1 MLKQCMLSQY
11 DHSTHSTTTVRSQY
25 DHSSGD
31 TVSGSQYHHS
41 TYHSITTVSPQ
52 HPHTHSTHTPTV
64 PELPK
69 YNHSTSQY
77 SSYGIMRTLVTVIHD
92 TSQHPQPP
100 PAFAFPRTDTDPP
113 DITQLET
120 GLSFLIIY
128 PRAFHTE
135 RQNVF
140 VYFNSGPTRIGPFT
154 NVSQHYIYS
163 GVPSTCFRSYERANE
178 KDRGS
183 GSLRER

>member
-1 MLKQCMLSQY
+1 M
-11 DHSTHSTTTVRSQY
+11 DHSITTVP
-25 DHSSGD
+25 HSI
-31 TVSGSQYHHS
+31 
-41 TYHSITTVSPQ
+41 YHSITTV
-52 HPHTHSTHTPTV
+52 PTV
-64 PELPK
+64 PELPQ

-100 PAFAFPRTDTDPP
+100 PAFAFPRTDTDLP
-113 DITQLET
+113 DFTQWGET
-120 GLSFLIIY
+120 GQSFLIIY

-140 VYFNSGPTRIGPFT
+140 VYFNSGPTRIGPFI

-163 GVPSTCFRSYERANE
+163 GVPSTCFRSNERAN
-178 KDRGS
+178 DRA
-183 GSLRER
+183 RERQWESERDSESEIVR